1 MAKTGP
7 GRLSEADRKSY
18 KRDFEDLARSL
29 KGLAKDSGAFSKVW
43 DNLFDITGQSLAA
56 MKTSKDLAKDGVKI
70 SKKKIAQTKKDF
82 EATKQVVSQVDDL
95 TKGLGDTVAKAKGFK
110 DMLTSTTLGPAVKIV
125 AVITALA
132 TAFIKVRKLVA
143 DTRKDLGVSA
153 VESLKIVG
161 AFKALSFA
169 GKTIGL
175 EAEDFKASFA
185 AARLD
190 LGASVDESLALSFN
204 LAKVA
209 METGTTASELTK
221 VLSVMESV
229 SSASREALLA
239 QIEINR
245 QLIGSAGLSPADIFG
260 DIADNAE
267 FFAQFA
273 KEGSQNIVLAS
284 IAAKKLGL
292 NLSAVSSISE
302 SLLNFETSISGQLE
316 ASILLGRQ
324 INLDRAR
331 QLALAG
337 DQEGVMKEILKQVGG
352 EAEFNRLNVIQRKKL
367 AESVGLNV
375 EQLSRLV
382 RNNTAGATGAAAG
395 AAMGTPNNVFSNPEG
410 DRIARQILGE
420 LRS

>member
-1 MAKTGP
+1 MAKTGA
-7 GRLSEADRKSY
+7 GRLSKSERESY
-18 KRDFEDLARSL
+18 KQDFEDLGRSL

-56 MKTSKDLAKDGVKI
+56 MKTSEDVAKGNLKI
-70 SKKKIAQTKKDF
+70 SKKDLIEKQKSLA
-82 EATKQVVSQVDDL
+82 AVKQVVSQVDDL

-153 VESLKIVG
+153 IESLKIVG
-161 AFKALSFA
+161 AFKALTFA
-169 GKTIGL
+169 GKAIGL

-260 DIADNAE
+260 DIAENAQ
-267 FFAQFA
+267 FFAEYA
-273 KEGSQNIVLAS
+273 KDGSQNIVLAS
-284 IAAKKLGL
+284 
-292 NLSAVSSISE
+292 
-302 SLLNFETSISGQLE
+302 
-316 ASILLGRQ
+316 RQ

>member
-1 MAKTGP
+1 MAKTGA
-7 GRLSEADRKSY
+7 GRLSKSEREQY
-18 KRDFEDLARSL
+18 KKDFKDLGSDL
-29 KGLAKDSGAFSKVW
+29 KSLAKDTGAFTKTW
-43 DNLFDITGQSLAA
+43 DKLFDITGQGMAA
-56 MKTSKDLAKDGVKI
+56 LKMSNDLSKEGVNI
-70 SKKKIAQTKKDF
+70 SKKKLAQTKKDF
-82 EATKQVVSQVDDL
+82 DATVAVVGQIDDL
-95 TKGLGDTVAKAKGFK
+95 TKGLGETVSKAKGFK
-110 DMLTSTTLGPAVKIV
+110 DMIFSSIPGPLKLVAIV
-125 AVITALA
+125 TALA

-161 AFKALSFA
+161 AFKALEFA
-169 GKTIGL
+169 GKAFGL
-175 EAEDFKASFA
+175 EAEDFKASFT
-185 AARLD
+185 AARQE

-204 LAKVA
+204 LAKTA

-229 SSASREALLA
+229 SSASRDALLA

-260 DIADNAE
+260 EIAENAE
-267 FFAQFA
+267 FFAKFA
-273 KEGSQNIVLAS
+273 KDGSQNIVLAS

-292 NLSAVSSISE
+292 NLGAVSSISE
-302 SLLNFETSISGQLE
+302 SLLNFETSISSQLE
-316 ASILLGRQ
+316 ASLLLGRQ

-337 DQEGVMKEILKQVGG
+337 DQEGVMKEILRVVGG
-352 EAEFNRLNVIQRKKL
+352 EAEFNRMNVIQRKAL

-395 AAMGTPNNVFSNPEG
+395 AAMGTANNVFSDPEQHRLTNKLIRKF
-410 DRIARQILGE
+410 D
-420 LRS
+420 